1 VLDTKFTLPGYLLCH
16 ERVRRPAAKQM
27 PANGRAPPNPCGA
40 GRRNAARRRPE
51 YGGREAGATNIWRN
65 IKGGFLGL
73 QPIEIPKNRQ
83 SFLWKSLEQNT
94 LDLEKLGKT
103 RADRHHFAISTT
115 SAGEALLGG
124 FPHL

>member
-1 VLDTKFTLPGYLLCH
+1 MNASAT
-16 ERVRRPAAKQM
+16 PAAKQT
-27 PANGRAPPNPCGA
+27 PADGRPTPSPCGA
-40 GRRNAARRRPE
+40 RRRNAAWRRLE
-51 YGGREAGATNIWRN
+51 YGGREARAAKIWRN

-73 QPIEIPKNRQ
+73 QPIEIPQNRQ

-103 RADRHHFAISTT
+103 QADRHYFAISTM